1 MKTIRLSLALGSL
14 ATAMFFA
21 GVVVTPRSNASNQ
34 EQQTLTITAS
44 LSSSFDR
51 ELGDLITVIRAG
63 EISSVSFKNP
73 RRYRG
78 FAIVDRTRVSQVQ
91 CSLAESEFGDVHT
104 AGGSWIAV
112 VTCPQIS
119 STTGLDVP
127 TLIQARAASTDPT
140 DSMECWENTEL
151 RLGVCYNI
159 GNEVVHRTKEHI
171 LLGRPIFP

>member
-1 MKTIRLSLALGSL
+1 MKTLK
-14 ATAMFFA
+14 MK
-21 GVVVTPRSNASNQ
+21 VVVVLVFLVAVCAAVTLASQ
-34 EQQTLTITAS
+34 EQQQITIVAS
-44 LSSSFDR
+44 LSSADGAAQ
-51 ELGDLITVIRAG
+51 GDLITVVRSGKIA
-63 EISSVSFKNP
+63 SVSFKNP

-78 FAIVDRTRVSQVQ
+78 FAIVDRTQLSQVR
-91 CSLAESEFGDVHT
+91 CEFADSEYGDVHT

-112 VTCPQIS
+112 VVCPEAN
-119 STTGLDVP
+119 STRGLDVP

-159 GNEVVHRTKEHI
+159 GNEVVPRTKEHI